1 MGINL
6 PHLLILLAIVLV
18 LFGTKKLRNLGSD
31 LGGAISGFK
40 KAMKDEEEHPSTTKD
55 NQATLSDAA
64 VSDAKVKEAKSSDK
78 IDSSQS

>member
-40 KAMKDEEEHPSTTKD
+40 KAMKDEEENASENQDKPALNDAQAQQTK
-55 NQATLSDAA
+55 A
-64 VSDAKVKEAKSSDK
+64 SDK

>member
-40 KAMKDEEEHPSTTKD
+40 KAMKEEENTTAKD
-55 NQATLSDAA
+55 NKPALTESQMADVKAA
-64 VSDAKVKEAKSSDK
+64 SK
-78 IDSSQS
+78 IDNSQT

>member
-40 KAMKDEEEHPSTTKD
+40 KAMKDEEENASADQDKPALNDAQAQQTK
-55 NQATLSDAA
+55 A
-64 VSDAKVKEAKSSDK
+64 SDK